1 MLCKHEVVGSIPSGS
16 TIVWDLAP
24 QQRRRSE
31 RNVGPGYLEHSLPRQ
46 TIDEDRRVRSI
57 VSIGEDI
64 SDIVKREC
72 GRWGR
77 ESVYPG
83 GHVRQAY
90 GDWIGNDPITGL
102 FVTVSR

>member
-1 MLCKHEVVGSIPSGS
+1 MRVEPAWRL
-16 TIVWDLAP
+16 
-24 QQRRRSE
+24 
-31 RNVGPGYLEHSLPRQ
+31 SLPRQ
-46 TIDEDRRVRSI
+46 TIGEDRKVRLI
-57 VSIGEDI
+57 APFGEDI

-72 GRWGR
+72 DRWGR

-102 FVTVSR
+102 FVTVSRSTAEWLP

>member
-1 MLCKHEVVGSIPSGS
+1 
-16 TIVWDLAP
+16 
-24 QQRRRSE
+24 
-31 RNVGPGYLEHSLPRQ
+31 
-46 TIDEDRRVRSI
+46 
-57 VSIGEDI
+57 IGEDI

-102 FVTVSR
+102 FVTVSDFWNWILRGSSPEKTDIDHESDQVP